1 MSSYYYMSI
10 VLILLLHWSSFD
22 CLYADQVAGMSVAQ
36 LREEIEALG
45 GCIDGCYERR
55 FSIKAL
61 SRLC

>member
-1 MSSYYYMSI
+1 
-10 VLILLLHWSSFD
+10 
-22 CLYADQVAGMSVAQ
+22 MSVAQ

-61 SRLC
+61 LGFIKALSRLCSSSVKALLKWVGSRLL